1 MANHYPIRECCDCA
15 LFNECDPSNNY
26 YACGYNGMDYN
37 DYLVE
42 SALRTQEQEA
52 DREFHQS
59 YV

>member
-1 MANHYPIRECCDCA
+1 MANHYPIQACCDCA
-15 LFNECDPSNNY
+15 LFNECDPLDNR
-26 YACGYNGMDYN
+26 YACGYDGMDYN

-42 SALRTQEQEA
+42 STLRAEEQEA